1 MITFAHLSDLHI
13 DLGERATA
21 RAERLIGRLARMPDL
36 DAVLVTGDIADH
48 GTAAEYQLARDLLAR
63 LEVPVLVLPGNHDLR
78 EQFGP
83 GLLGLESSG
92 VEINQLVTI
101 GGTDFLLCDS
111 VIPGQSAGLL
121 SETTLTWLKTAL
133 SERDPGRPALVA
145 FHHPPA
151 VLHVPFIDRI
161 RQTGE
166 ERLAGLLGPHP
177 EVAALICGH
186 AHTAAVTTFAG
197 RPLVIGPGCVS
208 TTCSPIEAAG
218 LIDLEVGPGYALHI
232 LGDDARLVT
241 HFRTL

>member
-1 MITFAHLSDLHI
+1 M
-13 DLGERATA
+13 
-21 RAERLIGRLARMPDL
+21 
-36 DAVLVTGDIADH
+36 
-48 GTAAEYQLARDLLAR
+48 
-63 LEVPVLVLPGNHDLR
+63 LVLPGNHDVR

-83 GLLGLESSG
+83 GLLGRESSG
-92 VEINQLVTI
+92 AEINQLVTI

-133 SERDPGRPALVA
+133 SERDPSRPALVA

-166 ERLAGLLGPHP
+166 ERLAELLGPHP
-177 EVAALICGH
+177 EVSALICGH

-197 RPLVIGPGCVS
+197 RLLVVGPGCVS
-208 TTCSPIEAAG
+208 TTCAPVEAAG
-218 LIDLEVGPGYALHI
+218 LIDLEVNPGYALHI

>member
-1 MITFAHLSDLHI
+1 MITFAHISDLHI

-21 RAERLIGRLARMPDL
+21 RAERLIARLAAMPGL

-48 GTAAEYQLARDLLAR
+48 GTAAEYVVAGDLLAR
-63 LEVPVLVLPGNHDLR
+63 LDVPVLVLPGNHDVR

-83 GLLGLESSG
+83 GLLGRESSG
-92 VEINQLVTI
+92 AEINQLVTI

-111 VIPGQSAGLL
+111 VIPGESGGLL

-151 VLHVPFIDRI
+151 VLHIPFLDRI

-166 ERLAGLLGPHP
+166 ERLAEVLRPHP

-186 AHTAAVTTFAG
+186 AHTAAVTTVAG
-197 RPLVIGPGCVS
+197 RLLVIGPGCVS
-208 TTCSPIEAAG
+208 TTRAPVEAAG
-218 LIDLEVGPGYALHI
+218 LIDLGTGPGYALHI
-232 LGDDARLVT
+232 LGEDARLVT
-241 HFRTL
+241 HFRTV